1 MFSRPFILI
10 SAVDG
15 LISHPASSRQI
26 PLVPAWL
33 SASLGWCF
41 LDDSYFD
48 WGEIEFLFSFL
59 VALLWWLKRLN
70 IFFHIVTG
78 ELYFIWSIYLSIFGH
93 LLIELFVLWP
103 FIVFF
108 KKIFSSL
115 CVHMRVYVH
124 TCMCTGATV
133 CLGRPEDSLLE
144 LVLFF
149 YLTGPRDQSQ
159 LSLAESVFTRWAIL
173 LAHCF
178 SFERVCL
185 ISYILSE
192 HNDMKQELKSRRTTE
207 II

>member
-48 WGEIEFLFSFL
+48 WGEIEFVFSFL

-78 ELYFIWSIYLSIFGH
+78 ELYFIWSIYLSISGH
-93 LLIELFVLWP
+93 LLIELFVLWA
-103 FIVFF
+103 FIVFL
-108 KKIFSSL
+108 KKYLALSVCT
-115 CVHMRVYVH
+115 CV
-124 TCMCTGATV
+124 CMCTHACAQVPQCVWGGQRTV
-133 CLGRPEDSLLE
+133 CWS
-144 LVLFF
+144 
-149 YLTGPRDQSQ
+149 
-159 LSLAESVFTRWAIL
+159 W
-173 LAHCF
+173 F
-178 SFERVCL
+178 SSSTLRVPG
-185 ISYILSE
+185 IKVS
-192 HNDMKQELKSRRTTE
+192 
-207 II
+207 